1 MSSKFQLSLNS
12 KVGLLITIISLGGY
26 AWTFTSSLRSMELFV
41 PRISLILMAVGGILV
56 PIREILKPETRVEF
70 KLTGKLP
77 YAIAIAIFM
86 WAYSWSFR
94 NIGLAT
100 STFAFLFFWWLWTS
114 YREAK
119 RKKDFSRFGRTV
131 GKMAAL
137 AIAVSI
143 VIHILF
149 IELLSM
155 YMPRTP
161 LP

>member
-12 KVGLLITIISLGGY
+12 KVGLLITIISMGGY

-41 PRISLILMAVGGILV
+41 PRISLILMAVGGVLV
-56 PIREILKPETRVEF
+56 PIREILKPETKVEF
-70 KLTGKLP
+70 KMTGKLP
-77 YAIAIAIFM
+77 CAIAIAIFM

-100 STFAFLFFWWLWTS
+100 STFAFLFFWWLWTI

-119 RKKDFSRFGRTV
+119 RKKDFSRFAITA

-137 AIAVSI
+137 ALVVAI

>member
-1 MSSKFQLSLNS
+1 MSSKGLLSLNS
-12 KVGLLITIISLGGY
+12 KVGLVVAALSLGGY
-26 AWTFTSSLRSMELFV
+26 AWTFTSSLRTMELFV
-41 PRISLILMAVGGILV
+41 PRISLLLMVLGGILV
-56 PIREILKPETRVEF
+56 PVREIMKPETKVEF

-94 NIGLAT
+94 NIGLVT
-100 STFAFLFFWWLWTS
+100 STFAFLFVWWLWTV
-114 YREAK
+114 YRDAR
-119 RKKDFSRFGRTV
+119 RKNDFSKFGKTV
-131 GKMAAL
+131 VKMAAL
-137 AIAVSI
+137 AVTVSI
-143 VIHILF
+143 VIHVLF